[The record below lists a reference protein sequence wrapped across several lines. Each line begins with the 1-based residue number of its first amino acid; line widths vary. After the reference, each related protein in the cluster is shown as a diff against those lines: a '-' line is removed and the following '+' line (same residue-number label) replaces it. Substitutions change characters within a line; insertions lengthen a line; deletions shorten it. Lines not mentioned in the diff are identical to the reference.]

1 MRETIVSIF
10 KKVGEVMDYADI
22 KAHLKVLGFEIT
34 NDFENDLKESLIELS
49 SPLTNWLEK
58 RGNQYKLIFSEKFR
72 ENQQQKSMEVLKWLQ

>member
-10 KKVGEVMDYADI
+10 KKVGEVMDCADI